1 MKSKLII
8 LFLFS
13 FINSATVLP
22 SEEIWNKVKDY
33 ITFGKM
39 LLQNK
44 THFIFD
50 ENNFTNLAVNDS
62 KMQFLYKKQE
72 ELFNKNGI
80 ANYIFAVNYLNEQEE
95 AIEKAADNLYNYIST
110 YFNIDI
116 SNSVISLFSI
126 KSKRVRIKLGT
137 ITQQNISDSNAASMI
152 NNLGDYLRNKEYYNA
167 WIKLIDDIDD
177 YYNYKTNWGLIIGI
191 IAAVIIVV
199 GLSIAIPIIFCKD
212 KCDCEGSSSSGGGGG
227 YYYGG
232 ACGGGGGCGGGG
244 ATGGW

>member
-13 FINSATVLP
+13 FINSGTVFP
-22 SEEIWNKVKDY
+22 SEVIWNNVLNY
-33 ITFGKM
+33 INDEKM
-39 LLQNK
+39 LISSNYF
-44 THFIFD
+44 FIYD
-50 ENNFTNLAVNDS
+50 ERNFTKLALDGPQM
-62 KMQFLYKKQE
+62 KTLYQKQK

-80 ANYIFAVNYLNEQEE
+80 ANYIFVVNYLDEQEE
-95 AIEKAADNLYNYIST
+95 ELITVTDNLYNKIST
-110 YFNIDI
+110 YFNVDI
-116 SNSVISLFSI
+116 SNSVIAFFSI
-126 KSKRVRIKLGT
+126 KSKRVRIKLGIT
-137 ITQQNISDSNAASMI
+137 TQQNISDSNAASMI

-167 WIKLIDDIDD
+167 WIKLIDDIDN

-212 KCDCEGSSSSGGGGG
+212 KCDCEGSSSSGGG

-232 ACGGGGGCGGGG
+232 ACGGGGCGGGG